1 MRSTRN
7 GPATRRT
14 VERILAAG
22 LAYAEQ
28 HTARQLDRHLK
39 RLLAEIDPATVVTR
53 RRRAL
58 AERGVWIQHR
68 GDGTADLSAR
78 LDSTDAEQVYAAIR
92 AVALAAQR
100 VDSRTADAPVRG
112 ARSTPWT
119 RADALGCGAPVDSRP
134 GRPSLQGRCRPFD
147 LDGRALVA
155 CSGRRRARATG
166 AAGRD
171 PGGDPPTGSWSR
183 PRST

>member
-7 GPATRRT
+7 GPSYEADC
-14 VERILAAG
+14 ERILAAG

-39 RLLAEIDPATVVTR
+39 RLLAEIDPATVVIR

-100 VDSRTADAPVRG
+100 ADSRTAEDVR
-112 ARSTPWT
+112 
-119 RADALGCGAPVDSRP
+119 
-134 GRPSLQGRCRPFD
+134 RPFD
-147 LDGRALVA
+147 LLMADALVDLILA
-155 CSGRRRARATG
+155 PGATATTG
-166 AAGRD
+166 LR
-171 PGGDPPTGSWSR
+171 TGSWSR